1 LYGWCRV
8 VHVMSKLLG
17 GHSVTVSLVSY
28 HYHIKQQRVLGW
40 LAQCSGSGNW
50 CRPLSLSRVTADCD
64 CDSEWGPENTHHAA
78 LFVERRPELRDKDRP
93 RWYK

>member
-1 LYGWCRV
+1 MYGWCRV

-17 GHSVTVSLVSY
+17 GHSVTVSPVSY

-50 CRPLSLSRVTADCD
+50 CRPLSESC
-64 CDSEWGPENTHHAA
+64 HHHGG
-78 LFVERRPELRDKDRP
+78 LFGRHLHLGLGLLRELRLAC
-93 RWYK
+93 